1 MDIPPWSGADDPP
14 YMPRI
19 RRVFADRLGERM
31 EKVRQTIH
39 ALRSHADATPAETAE
54 RLVGAVHDLSGTSA
68 SVGAAELGALAFGL
82 AARAQAWRE
91 LPDSV
96 SADEREAAITDLEA
110 LLDAAAR
117 FQGWMES
124 AP

>member
-19 RRVFADRLGERM
+19 RRVFAGQLGERTD
-31 EKVRQTIH
+31 KVRQMIDT
-39 ALRSHADATPAETAE
+39 LRAGDTAPAEMAE
-54 RLVGAVHDLSGTSA
+54 QLIAAVHDLSGTSA

-82 AARAQAWRE
+82 AVRGEAWRK
-91 LPDSV
+91 LPDAV
-96 SADEREAAITDLEA
+96 SGDEREAAITDLKA

-117 FQGWMES
+117 FQRWMEF